1 MSQILVKHRVEI
13 DFNTG
18 KINFKDLELFNK
30 QKDGL
35 RGKKVIIY
43 MLEDEPKATTDQIKY
58 YFGVL
63 LRIAHKSNDYNHF
76 DKSDDLHYKHFGN
89 KYLGYTEVEEKEGIK
104 KLVKKIKSIAEL
116 PMSEMS
122 DFIERVI
129 VDLAQDGIDVLSPQ
143 EYALKQS
150 KINNI

>member
-1 MSQILVKHRVEI
+1 MQILVKHRTEV

-18 KINFKDLELFNK
+18 KITFKDLELFNK
-30 QKDGL
+30 QKDSL

-43 MLEDEPKATTDQIKY
+43 MVEDEPVTSPDQIRY

-63 LRIAHKSNDYNHF
+63 LRIAHKSNEYNHY
-76 DKSDDLHYKHFGN
+76 DKSDDLHYKHFGF
-89 KYLGYTEVEEKEGIK
+89 KYLGYTDVEEVEGK
-104 KLVKKIKSIAEL
+104 KRLVKKIKSIAEL

-122 DFIERVI
+122 EFIERVI
-129 VDLAQDGIDVLSPQ
+129 VDLADDGIDVLSPQ

-150 KINNI
+150 KIKNI

>member
-1 MSQILVKHRVEI
+1 MSQILVKHRVDI

-18 KINFKDLELFNK
+18 KVNFKDLELFNK
-30 QKDGL
+30 QKDSL
-35 RGKKVIIY
+35 RGKKAIIY
-43 MLEDEPKATTDQIKY
+43 ILEDEPNSSPDQIKY

-89 KYLGYTEVEEKEGIK
+89 KYLGYSEVEEKEGK
-104 KLVKKIKSIAEL
+104 KRLVRKIKSIAEL

-122 DFIERVI
+122 EFIERVI
-129 VDLAQDGIDVLSPQ
+129 VDLAMDGIDVLSPQ
-143 EYALKQS
+143 EYALKQN
-150 KINNI
+150 KIKQL